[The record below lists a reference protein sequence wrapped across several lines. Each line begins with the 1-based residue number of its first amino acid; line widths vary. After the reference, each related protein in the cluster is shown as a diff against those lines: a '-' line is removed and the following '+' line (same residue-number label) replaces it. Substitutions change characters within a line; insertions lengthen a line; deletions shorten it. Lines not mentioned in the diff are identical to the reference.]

1 MSGDLKIFSGTGN
14 PELANE
20 IAGYL
25 KMELGEIVITRFMDG
40 ENYCQIK
47 ENVRGA
53 DVFIVQ
59 PTCPPVNEN
68 LMELLIMIDAFRR
81 ASAWRITAVIP
92 YYGYARQERKDKP
105 RVPITAKLV
114 ANLLTAAGADRIL
127 TIDLHAPAI
136 QGFFDIPVDHMFAA
150 PVILEY
156 IASLNLNDLC
166 LVSPD
171 AGGVERAR
179 ALAKRL
185 GVSLAIID
193 KRRESA
199 NIAEAM
205 NVIGEVKGKNIVI
218 VDDMIDTAGTLVKAT
233 DALKERGALK
243 VFASCVHPILS
254 GRAFERIE
262 TSQIEKVIVT
272 NTVPF
277 KGNQQDK
284 KNFEFLSVADLLGES
299 ILRIHDHT
307 SVSSL
312 FV

>member
-1 MSGDLKIFSGTGN
+1 MSRKLKIFSGTGN
-14 PELANE
+14 RVLADE
-20 IAGYL
+20 IAAYL
-25 KMELGEIVITRFMDG
+25 GKDIGQLLITKFKDG
-40 ENYCQIK
+40 ENYCQIE

-81 ASAWRITAVIP
+81 ASAWRITAVMP

-114 ANLLTAAGADRIL
+114 ANLLTAAGTDRIL
-127 TIDLHAPAI
+127 TLDLHAPAI
-136 QGFFDIPVDHMFAA
+136 QGFFDIPCDHMFAA
-150 PVILEY
+150 PVILDY
-156 IASLNLNDLC
+156 IAGLGLDNLC

-185 GVSLAIID
+185 GASLAIID
-193 KRRESA
+193 KRREGA

-243 VFASCVHPILS
+243 VYASCVHPVLS
-254 GRAFERIE
+254 PPAFERIA
-262 TSQIEKVIVT
+262 TSQIEKVIIT
-272 NTVPF
+272 NTIPF
-277 KGNQQDK
+277 VGSDK
-284 KNFEFLSVADLLGES
+284 DRNNFGFLSVANLLGES
-299 ILRIHDHT
+299 ILRIHEHT